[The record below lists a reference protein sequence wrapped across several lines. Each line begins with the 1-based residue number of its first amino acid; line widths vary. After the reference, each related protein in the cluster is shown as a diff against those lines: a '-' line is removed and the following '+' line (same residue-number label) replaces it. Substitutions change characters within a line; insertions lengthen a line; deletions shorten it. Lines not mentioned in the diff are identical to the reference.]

1 MRNTPMLAPRR
12 LPPWRTFSVAQSK
25 MRMKET
31 GPEAMPP
38 VEATKSPWGR
48 KREKAKPVPPPDC

>member
-1 MRNTPMLAPRR
+1 MLAPRR